1 MNHNPIPAVVA
12 GMRRRARPGERVQYG
27 WHDGEYIVTRCR
39 SGEVVELAA
48 VKAGEEEK
56 DD

>member
-1 MNHNPIPAVVA
+1 MDDNPIPAVVA
-12 GMRRRARPGERVQYG
+12 GMRRRARPGDRVQYG
-27 WHDGEYIVTRCR
+27 WHDGEYIVTRYR
-39 SGEVVELAA
+39 GGEVVELVA